1 MSHLP
6 SLPCL
11 ALAISFTPS
20 SGFFSLLPTVISYS
34 IYRIIDTFVSLNILP
49 DESEVNSFGPRF
61 QTRHS
66 QIFLVVWSLGSELLL
81 TSITMALLG
90 NDFPRKFDLRAACA
104 KPHSHSKTGSHAVL
118 YNKFLRLS
126 RGRHPGAPQPR
137 LAAVNYSPAASTG
150 LHHRVIWQVLDSS
163 NVR

>member
-1 MSHLP
+1 MPAVYTRRSFFSPSGSSGLMSHLP
-6 SLPCL
+6 ALPWL
-11 ALAISFTPS
+11 FLSRLLQD
-20 SGFFSLLPTVISYS
+20 FSLCCLQLKA

-66 QIFLVVWSLGSELLL
+66 QIFLVVGSLGSELSL
-81 TSITMALLG
+81 TSSSITMALLG

-137 LAAVNYSPAASTG
+137 LAAA
-150 LHHRVIWQVLDSS
+150 
-163 NVR
+163 